1 MEPVSA
7 AYVMFLVIS
16 HMTVSSTML
25 ILNKAVLVYLPV
37 ATSVLLAQVGSSAII
52 LWVLGKM
59 KFLDVDGFD
68 MSTVILNYICYFVL
82 FAMLNANGIFCY
94 RNQARAFFW
103 NAVAFTVALFTNFK
117 ALESAN
123 VETIIVFRTLSIFAT
138 AYGDFRCRHEL
149 HRIIFL
155 FLNPFAPRNP
165 ALLLS
170 PSTRT
175 YPASREPDSAAAAG
189 CWMHVR
195 RTWQPSGRC
204 AWWCSGPSDT
214 C

>member
-7 AYVMFLVIS
+7 AYIMFLVIS

-52 LWVLGKM
+52 LWLLGKM

-68 MSTVILNYICYFVL
+68 LNTVIIIVSSISCPACRGSQLIL
-82 FAMLNANGIFCY
+82 SFC
-94 RNQARAFFW
+94 NQARAFFW

-138 AYGDFRCRHEL
+138 AYGDFRSCA
-149 HRIIFL
+149 
-155 FLNPFAPRNP
+155 APQAFR
-165 ALLLS
+165 
-170 PSTRT
+170 
-175 YPASREPDSAAAAG
+175 
-189 CWMHVR
+189 
-195 RTWQPSGRC
+195 
-204 AWWCSGPSDT
+204 
-214 C
+214 